1 MAKSILN
8 IELESPLAILTL
20 THPERRNALST
31 EMMGALSAALRSIG
45 SNPALRAVIIRAE
58 GPVFSS
64 GHDLREMTGR
74 DLDHYRRVFDVCTE
88 MMTTIQSVPQPVI
101 AEIDGIA
108 TAAGC
113 QLVATCDLALAS
125 PQSRFATPGVRI
137 GLFCSTPMV
146 ALTRS
151 IGRKRA
157 LEMLLTG
164 EMIDANR
171 AAEWGLINRVVAADR
186 LEAETRE
193 LAHSIASASRV
204 TVGMGKQAFYHQI
217 DLEQP
222 AAYDYTKEVMS
233 LNAQAA
239 DAQEGMC
246 AFLEKRKPVW
256 PGNRPRRSG
265 RAPEPEGMQALS
277 GGR

>member
-1 MAKSILN
+1 MATSALN
-8 IELESPLAILTL
+8 VEIEAPLAVLTL
-20 THPERRNALST
+20 AHPERRNALST
-31 EMMGALSAALRSIG
+31 EMMRSVTAALRGIG
-45 SNPALRAVIIRAE
+45 ASPDIRAVIVRAQ

-74 DLDHYRRVFDVCTE
+74 DLEHYRKVFEICTE
-88 MMTTIQSVPQPVI
+88 MMDAIQTIPQPVV

-125 PQSRFATPGVRI
+125 PQSRFATPGVNI

-146 ALTRS
+146 ALSRC

-164 EMIDANR
+164 QMIDADR
-171 AAEWGLINRVVAADR
+171 AAEWGLINRVVPAER
-186 LEAETRE
+186 LQEETRE
-193 LAHSIASASRV
+193 LALAIAAASRV
-204 TVGMGKQAFYHQI
+204 TVSIGKQAFYHQI
-217 DLEQP
+217 DLRQP
-222 AAYDYTKEVMS
+222 EAYDYAKEVMS

-246 AFLEKRKPVW
+246 AFLEKRTPDW
-256 PGNRPRRSG
+256 PGNRS
-265 RAPEPEGMQALS
+265 QAQA
-277 GGR
+277 